1 MRAVLQGRVMTNKF
15 FRLFFFLAFLLAA
28 NSAESQELINRIVAV
43 VNDGVITQVEL
54 DNQIKA
60 ISKQIEKRGIPL
72 PPPDVLKKQV
82 LEQMIMDKVQLQYAK
97 EVGLKV
103 DDDQLNKAIDRI
115 ASDNNLSPSQ
125 FRDAVEKD
133 GISFDD
139 FKEQIRTEII
149 KSRLRQREVDSKIVV
164 TDSEI
169 NNYLKNQE
177 QQGRAEEYNLSHIFI
192 GLPEQA
198 NAEQIQAQLRK
209 AETALTKLKEGAD
222 FGQVAA
228 SFSDAPDALQGGS
241 IGWKPAG
248 QLPTAFTEMLQ
259 KMHPGEI
266 SGIIR
271 SPNGFHIIKLVDKR
285 DASSHSVVT
294 QTHVRHILIKTGEDV
309 SEDDAKRKLQEIR
322 DRIEKGADFAQEAKL
337 HSDDPSASS
346 GGDLGW
352 VSPGDTVPEFQK
364 AMDAL
369 KPGEISEPVHTPFG
383 WHLIQVLGRRSEDVG
398 KEKRTTEAR
407 KALAARKSDEA
418 YQEWLRQLRDQAYVE
433 YHLDNQ

>member
-1 MRAVLQGRVMTNKF
+1 MEAVIQGRVMTSKF
-15 FRLFFFLAFLLAA
+15 FRLFFLFAFFLAA
-28 NSAESQELINRIVAV
+28 SAESMELINRIVAV
-43 VNDGVITQVEL
+43 VNNDVITQVEL
-54 DNQIKA
+54 DNQIEA

-72 PPPDVLKKQV
+72 PPEDVLKKQV
-82 LEQMIMDKVQLQYAK
+82 LEQMIMDKIQMQYAS

-103 DDDQLNKAIDRI
+103 DDEQLKKALQRI
-115 ASDNNLSPSQ
+115 AADNKLTPEQ
-125 FRDAVEKD
+125 FRQAVEKD
-133 GISFDD
+133 GLSFDK
-139 FKEQIRTEII
+139 FKEQIRSEII

-169 NNYLKNQE
+169 SNYLKNQA
-177 QQGRAEEYNLSHIFI
+177 QQGRSEEYNLAHIFI

-198 NAEQIQAQLRK
+198 NAEQIK
-209 AETALTKLKEGAD
+209 TALRRTERALAELKNGAD

-228 SFSDAPDALQGGS
+228 SFSDAPDALQGGA

-248 QLPTAFTEMLQ
+248 QLPTSFTEMLQ

-285 DASSHSVVT
+285 DASTHSIVT
-294 QTHVRHILIKTGEDV
+294 QTHVRHILIRTGEDV
-309 SEDDAKRKLQEIR
+309 SEDDAKRKLQEIL
-322 DRIEKGADFAQEAKL
+322 DRIKKGADFGEEAKL
-337 HSDDPSASS
+337 HSDDPSASN
-346 GGDLGW
+346 GGDIGW

-369 KPGEISEPVHTPFG
+369 QPGQISEPVHTPFG
-383 WHLIQVLGRRSEDVG
+383 WHIIQVLGRRSEDVG
-398 KEKRTTEAR
+398 KKKRTEEAR

-433 YHLDNQ
+433 YHLDD

>member
-1 MRAVLQGRVMTNKF
+1 MEAVIQGRVMTSKF
-15 FRLFFFLAFLLAA
+15 FRLFFLFAFFLAA
-28 NSAESQELINRIVAV
+28 SAESMELINRIVAV
-43 VNDGVITQVEL
+43 VNNDVITQVEL
-54 DNQIKA
+54 DNQIEA

-72 PPPDVLKKQV
+72 PPEDVLKKQV
-82 LEQMIMDKVQLQYAK
+82 LEQMIMDKIQMQYAS

-103 DDDQLNKAIDRI
+103 DDEQLKKALQRI
-115 ASDNNLSPSQ
+115 AADNKLTPEQ
-125 FRDAVEKD
+125 FRQAVEKD
-133 GISFDD
+133 GLSFDK
-139 FKEQIRTEII
+139 FKEQIRSEII

-169 NNYLKNQE
+169 SNYLKNQA
-177 QQGRAEEYNLSHIFI
+177 QQGRSEEYNLAHIFI

-198 NAEQIQAQLRK
+198 NAEQIK
-209 AETALTKLKEGAD
+209 TALRRTEKALAELKNGAD

-228 SFSDAPDALQGGS
+228 SFSDAPDALQGGA

-248 QLPTAFTEMLQ
+248 QLPTSFTEMLQ

-285 DASSHSVVT
+285 DASTHSIVT
-294 QTHVRHILIKTGEDV
+294 QTHVRHILIRTGEDV
-309 SEDDAKRKLQEIR
+309 SEDDAKRKLQEIL
-322 DRIEKGADFAQEAKL
+322 DRIKKGADFGEEAKL
-337 HSDDPSASS
+337 HSDDPSASN
-346 GGDLGW
+346 GGDIGW

-369 KPGEISEPVHTPFG
+369 QPGQISEPVHTPFG
-383 WHLIQVLGRRSEDVG
+383 WHIIQVLGRRSEDVG
-398 KEKRTTEAR
+398 KKKRTEEAR

-433 YHLDNQ
+433 YHLDDSQ

>member
-1 MRAVLQGRVMTNKF
+1 MEAVIQGRVMTSKF
-15 FRLFFFLAFLLAA
+15 FRLFFLFAFFLAA
-28 NSAESQELINRIVAV
+28 SAESMELINRIVAV
-43 VNDGVITQVEL
+43 VNNDVITQVEL
-54 DNQIKA
+54 DNQIEA

-72 PPPDVLKKQV
+72 PPEDVLKKQV
-82 LEQMIMDKVQLQYAK
+82 LEQMIMDKIQMQYAS

-103 DDDQLNKAIDRI
+103 DDEQLKKALQRI
-115 ASDNNLSPSQ
+115 AADNKLTPEQ
-125 FRDAVEKD
+125 FRQAVEKD
-133 GISFDD
+133 GLSFDK
-139 FKEQIRTEII
+139 FKEQIRSEII

-169 NNYLKNQE
+169 SNYLKNQA
-177 QQGRAEEYNLSHIFI
+177 QQGRSEEYNLAHIFI

-198 NAEQIQAQLRK
+198 NAEQIK
-209 AETALTKLKEGAD
+209 TALRRTERALAELKNGAD

-228 SFSDAPDALQGGS
+228 SFSDAPDALQGGA

-248 QLPTAFTEMLQ
+248 QLPTSFTEMLQ

-285 DASSHSVVT
+285 DASTHSIVT
-294 QTHVRHILIKTGEDV
+294 QTHVRHILIRTGEDV
-309 SEDDAKRKLQEIR
+309 SEDDAKRKLQEIL
-322 DRIEKGADFAQEAKL
+322 DRIKKGADFGEEAKL
-337 HSDDPSASS
+337 HSDDPSASN
-346 GGDLGW
+346 GGDIGW

-369 KPGEISEPVHTPFG
+369 QPGQISEPVHTPFG
-383 WHLIQVLGRRSEDVG
+383 WHIIQVLGRRSEDVG
-398 KEKRTTEAR
+398 KKKRTEEAR

-433 YHLDNQ
+433 YHLDDSQ